1 MRFLKNYLNGN
12 NSCFGPKKWTMGV
25 LAKIKN
31 SKFRDHN
38 FTPLVHFL
46 VPGMIWVKVI
56 LHLSDIPAADEFRKK
71 RLLRLTE
78 LFHIRSTWLG
88 SVSDK
93 NWYQSGGQSIGPTSK
108 VGGSK
113 KWLWLGARWL
123 MIVTVKNKTIFDTK
137 VGILYHNSN
146 MNLSKFELILLALLI
161 LIVER
166 YFPIHFALSSYIN
179 FCTFCTLLRPPPFPI
194 LNEI

>member
-1 MRFLKNYLNGN
+1 
-12 NSCFGPKKWTMGV
+12 
-25 LAKIKN
+25 
-31 SKFRDHN
+31 
-38 FTPLVHFL
+38 
-46 VPGMIWVKVI
+46 MIWVKVI

-179 FCTFCTLLRPPPFPI
+179 FCSFCTLLRPPLPHIKWNLKFSDRPSLI
-194 LNEI
+194 GGPTIRNFWKWRISNALVKKWYWKLRGPWEGRSLDI